1 MYQAAALLLSLGCSL
16 SRQGGIA
23 LFNVLIAIGQQYPA
37 GISVTRRVG
46 RLTHKA
52 MRRDYAWED
61 YRRLGSI
68 AISYYHQ

>member
-23 LFNVLIAIGQQYPA
+23 LFNVLIAIEQQYPA

-46 RLTHKA
+46 
-52 MRRDYAWED
+52 
-61 YRRLGSI
+61 G
-68 AISYYHQ
+68 